1 MIPVKDPAFEE
12 VRRWQWNYHIRFKAI
27 MERKITFLLDA
38 FYFFYR
44 QKRVIINVL
53 AQAHESNEDQNY
65 VVKNHQHF
73 KYITN

>member
-1 MIPVKDPAFEE
+1 
-12 VRRWQWNYHIRFKAI
+12 